1 MEKRKRPPRLET
13 PKKQYTLHD
22 CALYGIRG
30 IGQLIHL
37 LRWEGSRQELEDL
50 PTAPGSYKA
59 WRNDKGRLIQAVN
72 LKETNGWQLRMI
84 QARIA
89 VLLRRVMPPEYRH
102 SGVRGRSFITNAQ
115 QHLQDVPSIKL
126 DIKSFYPTTT
136 FQHVRRFFVET
147 MGCAGDVGFLL
158 AKLCCYQQRHLPT
171 GGVHSE
177 VVAFYCHRQS
187 FNQLWERV
195 KGRGGKM
202 SVYVD
207 DIMLTMPGASLTD
220 LEWARRL
227 FARQKVKIHPGK
239 SKVLPKR
246 SVKVI
251 TGVEIRRGKA
261 GAPKAQ
267 HRLIKQRFDEIRA
280 AASATKKADAVKSL
294 LGHLDHVAQIEP
306 RFASRARGTRARFKA
321 MMDLGTG

>member
-1 MEKRKRPPRLET
+1 MTKVEKRKKPPRLET

-37 LRWEGSRQELEDL
+37 LHWEGSRQELEDL

-115 QHLQDVPSIKL
+115 QHLQDDPSIKL

-147 MGCAGDVGFLL
+147 CRGCGLPIGETLL
-158 AKLCCYQQRHLPT
+158 LPTKTPANGWGPQRGRGVLLPPAKLQPAMGEGEGQEWENVGLRGRH
-171 GGVHSE
+171 H
-177 VVAFYCHRQS
+177 ADHA
-187 FNQLWERV
+187 WRV
-195 KGRGGKM
+195 TDRFGMGAAPFCPAKGK
-202 SVYVD
+202 D
-207 DIMLTMPGASLTD
+207 P
-220 LEWARRL
+220 
-227 FARQKVKIHPGK
+227 
-239 SKVLPKR
+239 
-246 SVKVI
+246 
-251 TGVEIRRGKA
+251 
-261 GAPKAQ
+261 
-267 HRLIKQRFDEIRA
+267 
-280 AASATKKADAVKSL
+280 
-294 LGHLDHVAQIEP
+294 P
-306 RFASRARGTRARFKA
+306 R
-321 MMDLGTG
+321 